1 MSSFPA
7 KNRFNKLVDNIARL
21 YTTARKAQVEF
32 AWATGRLIIEEEQ
45 NGQLR
50 AQYGTGLL
58 DELSK
63 SLVKKF
69 GPGFSATN
77 LKRMRQFYLFNP
89 KRPISDE
96 LDWSDHVELLP
107 IKDEHLRRKIER
119 QVVAE
124 NLNSQQLRQLV
135 RKAREDQGEAIR
147 EPSPVSFSGPQE
159 LLTPKRGVP
168 YTYRLIKRPQLGIGK
183 DDALLLDLGFG
194 FFKRLPART
203 QSRFVEN
210 QIIESQWDD
219 AQENY
224 SFKTSERTAKD
235 LFTYQAVVERV
246 IDGDTLKVRVDLGF
260 DLEHRETLRLRGI
273 DAPEMSTKAGESAKA
288 FVQSIL
294 KEADTITI
302 FTSRSDKYDRYL
314 ADVFAQ
320 GESGEVFVNN
330 LLLER
335 GHAGRMKE

>member
-1 MSSFPA
+1 MPSPTT
-7 KNRFNKLVDNIARL
+7 NRFQKLVDKIADL
-21 YTTARKAQVEF
+21 YTTARKAQVQF
-32 AWATGRLIIEEEQ
+32 AWETGRQIVLVEQ
-45 NGQLR
+45 DGAMR
-50 AQYGTGLL
+50 AQYGSKLVV
-58 DELSK
+58 ELSSALTK
-63 SLVKKF
+63 QF
-69 GPGFSATN
+69 GEGFSVAN
-77 LKRMRQFYLFNP
+77 LKRMRQFYQLNQKSSAP
-89 KRPISDE
+89 SQ
-96 LDWSDHVELLP
+96 LDWTDHVELLV
-107 IKDEHLRRKIER
+107 IKDENVRRNIER
-119 QVVAE
+119 RVVAE
-124 NLNSQQLRQLV
+124 NLSSRELRQLV
-135 RKAREDQGEAIR
+135 RETREKRGEEIR
-147 EPSPVSFSGPQE
+147 SPQPVADSGPQE
-159 LLTPKRGVP
+159 LLTPKRGTP
-168 YTYRLIKRPQLGIGK
+168 YTYRLVKRPELGAGK

-194 FFKRLPART
+194 IFKRLSARI
-203 QSRFVEN
+203 QSRFTEN

-219 AQENY
+219 AQDNY
-224 SFKTSERTAKD
+224 SFKTSGRTAKD

-302 FTSRSDKYDRYL
+302 YTSRSDKYDRYL

-335 GHAGRMKE
+335 GHARRMKE

>member
-1 MSSFPA
+1 MPTPTT
-7 KNRFNKLVDNIARL
+7 NRFQKLVDNISRL
-21 YTTARKAQVEF
+21 YTTARKAQVQF
-32 AWATGRLIIEEEQ
+32 AWETGRQIVLEEQ
-45 NGQLR
+45 DGALR
-50 AQYGTGLL
+50 AEYGAQLIA
-58 DELSK
+58 ELSK
-63 SLVKKF
+63 ALTKKF
-69 GPGFSATN
+69 GEGFSVAN
-77 LKRMRQFYLFNP
+77 LKRMRRFYQLNP
-89 KRPISDE
+89 KSSMSSQ

-119 QVVAE
+119 RVMTE

-147 EPSPVSFSGPQE
+147 ESAPGPLSGPQE

-168 YTYRLIKRPQLGIGK
+168 YTYRLIARPQLGAGK

-194 FFKRLPART
+194 IFKRLSART
-203 QSRFVEN
+203 QSRFEENGIVESEYN
-210 QIIESQWDD
+210 SADETFSL
-219 AQENY
+219 
-224 SFKTSERTAKD
+224 KTSERTAKD

-273 DAPEMSTKAGESAKA
+273 DAPELTTKAGEAAKS
-288 FVQSIL
+288 FVQSVL
-294 KEADTITI
+294 KEAEVITI

-320 GESGEVFVNN
+320 GGSGEVFVNN
-330 LLLER
+330 LLLEQ
-335 GHAGRMKE
+335 GHARRMKE